1 MMSPMGGA
9 KGGARGRLEQLLA
22 TRPPRAKSL
31 VVTVFGDS
39 ILPHGGTVWVGSL
52 IFLLGP
58 FGVNERSVRTA
69 LQRLTVEGWLSNES
83 VGRRS
88 DYSPTPESQGRF
100 EEADRRIY
108 AAAAPP
114 WDGTWCL
121 VLLGQA
127 GISTSERDTARREL
141 RWHGF
146 GEIWPTLLLH
156 PSADP
161 GSLQRVLDDLALTG
175 RAMVL
180 EGAAGAAFSPESPT
194 GSQTLQ
200 DLVRSAWRLEE
211 LALEYRD
218 FLDRFGPLDGLN
230 NGPLRQDP
238 ETCFGLRTLA
248 IHEYRRILL
257 RDPELPDEL
266 LPEKWEGRAARELCA
281 RLYRRLEARAE
292 EHLHATCETSS
303 GPLPAASRSYRD
315 RFGGLREASLRRAG

>member
-1 MMSPMGGA
+1 MRRAGEA
-9 KGGARGRLEQLLA
+9 ARHLEHLLE

-39 ILPHGGTVWVGSL
+39 ILPHGGTIWVGSL
-52 IFLLGP
+52 IRLLAP
-58 FGVNERSVRTA
+58 FGINERGVRTA
-69 LQRLTVEGWLSNES
+69 VQRLTVEGWLSNHS

-88 DYSPTPESQGRF
+88 DYAPTPASRLRF

-127 GISTSERDTARREL
+127 DISTSERDAARREL

-146 GEIWPTLLLH
+146 GEISPTLLLH
-156 PSADP
+156 PTADVESP
-161 GSLQRVLDDLALTG
+161 RRVLDDLALTG
-175 RAMVL
+175 RAILL
-180 EGAAGAAFSPESPT
+180 EGAAVGGEPLASRRALRELT
-194 GSQTLQ
+194 
-200 DLVRSAWRLEE
+200 RSAWRLDD

-218 FLDRFGPLDGLN
+218 FLDRFGALDGPAERL
-230 NGPLRQDP
+230 PLPDP

-257 RDPELPDEL
+257 RDPQLPEEL
-266 LPEKWEGRAARELCA
+266 LPEHWEGRSARGLCA
-281 RLYRRLEARAE
+281 RLYRRFEARAAA
-292 EHLHATCETSS
+292 HLLATCETSS
-303 GPLPAASRSYRD
+303 GRLPPASRSSKQ
-315 RFGGLREASLRRAG
+315 RFDGLAEERSRRAG